1 MRNGN
6 APDIVVAEDIVGPA
20 MAQLGDRF
28 KVYQDAA
35 LWQHPDDLAHTVS
48 NAQALIVRN
57 RTQVTAELLQQ
68 ADQLLVVGRA
78 GAGLD
83 NVDVAAATELG
94 IVVCYAPVQ
103 NAISV
108 AEHALGLMLAVLRR
122 ISPAD
127 SSVRAG
133 QWLRHE
139 HTGTQLSGKTLG
151 VIGLGQIGQLV
162 GAYGKALDME
172 LLGCDPYLS
181 GDSPVVEELGCEL
194 TELED
199 LLARADVIT
208 LHVPLTDQ
216 TYHLLDRHAFDR
228 MKDTAVLINTSRGA
242 VVNEEDL
249 CAALAAGQIAG
260 AGLDVRE
267 NEPPAPDSP
276 LHRFDNTVLT
286 PHIAAFTTEAQNAVV
301 EAVAT
306 DVMAV
311 LSGKPAIYYAN
322 FASPRRQR

>member
-20 MAQLGDRF
+20 MAPLGDRF
-28 KVYQDAA
+28 KLHKDAA
-35 LWQHPDDLAHTVS
+35 LWQHPDDLAGIVS
-48 NAQALIVRN
+48 TARALIVRN
-57 RTQVTAELLQQ
+57 RTQVTAELLQEAQ
-68 ADQLLVVGRA
+68 QLLVVGRA

-83 NVDVAAATELG
+83 NVDVATATELG

-103 NAISV
+103 TAISV
-108 AEHALGLMLAVLRR
+108 AEHTLGLMLAVLRR
-122 ISPAD
+122 IPPAD

-151 VIGLGQIGQLV
+151 VIGLGHIGQLV
-162 GAYGKALDME
+162 GAYGKALGME
-172 LLGCDPYLS
+172 LVGCDPYLS
-181 GDSPVVEELGCEL
+181 GDSPVVQELGCEL
-194 TELED
+194 TELEN

-216 TYHLLDRHAFDR
+216 THHLLDRHAFDR
-228 MKDTAVLINTSRGA
+228 MKNTAVLINTSRGA

-249 CAALAAGQIAG
+249 CAALEGGQIAG

-267 NEPPAPDSP
+267 NEPPAANSP

-306 DVMAV
+306 DVTAV

>member
-1 MRNGN
+1 MRNRN

-28 KVYQDAA
+28 KVHKDAA
-35 LWQHPDDLAHTVS
+35 LWQHPDDLADVVS
-48 NAQALIVRN
+48 TARALIVRN

-83 NVDVAAATELG
+83 NVDVATATELG

-108 AEHALGLMLAVLRR
+108 AEHTLGLMLALLRR

-151 VIGLGQIGQLV
+151 VIGLGHIGQMV
-162 GAYGKALDME
+162 GAYGQALGME

-181 GDSPVVEELGCEL
+181 ADSPVVEELGCEL

-216 TYHLLDRHAFDR
+216 THHLLDHHAFDR
-228 MKDTAVLINTSRGA
+228 MKDTAVLINTSRGT

-249 CAALAAGQIAG
+249 CAALEAGQIAG

-276 LHRFDNTVLT
+276 LHRFDNTVFT

-306 DVMAV
+306 DVLAII
-311 LSGKPAIYYAN
+311 SGKPAEYYAN
-322 FASPRRQR
+322 FPSPRR